1 MFSIS
6 SHSLGQISQ
15 EILGDEGDADVWGDS
30 EVESGEANPHLC
42 KSFVLDC
49 LAHCIEN
56 IFIGESSISIFLHFL
71 DLCLGIVKGQTNEGR
86 KEPRD

>member
-30 EVESGEANPHLC
+30 EVESGEAYPHLG
-42 KSFVLDC
+42 KAFVLYC
-49 LAHCIEN
+49 LSHCVEN
-56 IFIGESSISIFLHFL
+56 IFVGESSIRIFLHFL
-71 DLCLGIVKGQTNEGR
+71 DFCLGIVEGQTNEGR
-86 KEPRD
+86 EEPRD